1 MKISDLNGQKSSII
15 LHFAFCILH
24 LVFLDKI

>member
-1 MKISDLNGQKSSII
+1 MKNNETTDILNI

-24 LVFLDKI
+24 SIYELPNY